1 MVIRDDDRL
10 PFERV
15 INGSLIIF
23 LQTTPLIRTKFIPWA
38 CGANWYLEYL
48 VNILILVILS
58 IHPWQGGWWIMLN
71 TCKRSLLYI
80 WGFSNG

>member
-1 MVIRDDDRL
+1 M
-10 PFERV
+10 
-15 INGSLIIF
+15 
-23 LQTTPLIRTKFIPWA
+23 RTKFIPWA

-80 WGFSNG
+80 WGFSND